1 MNIDLYAAFGW
12 IFVALAAIFALGMAK
27 PFARYYYPDLPSF
40 PRRLA
45 APLIFG
51 VLAAAC
57 FMGIGR
63 AVLIFV
69 VLVGLTLVFIR
80 RWRCRNNKLVA

>member
-1 MNIDLYAAFGW
+1 MDMDLYLVFGW
-12 IFVALAAIFALGMAK
+12 MFVALAGIFALGVAR
-27 PFARYYYPDLPSF
+27 PFARYYYPVLPSF

-51 VLAAAC
+51 ILAAAC

-63 AVLIFV
+63 AALIFV
-69 VLVGLTLVFIR
+69 ALFGLTLAVIR
-80 RWRCRNNKLVA
+80 RWRCRNDKPAV